1 MSKETV
7 PRLGKGLEALIPR
20 SLLASGKTILQV
32 TVSSVEPNPYQ
43 PRFHFA
49 EEQLASLTASIKA
62 FGVNQP
68 ILVRRFGQG
77 YQIIA
82 GERRFRASIAAGLD
96 QVPVIVKDIS
106 DEDML
111 KLALVENLERADLN
125 PIEIAKGYQRLI
137 EEFSFT
143 HQSIATLFLRSRSGV
158 TNTIRLLNLPPDI
171 QDYIHT
177 GQLTEGH
184 GRALLAVD
192 PDRQDVLAKE
202 AIAKKWSVRELEQ
215 VVLTQKEKPV
225 EKVKEKVS
233 FSDLEAAL
241 QVKTSFAVK
250 INGSRQRG
258 AISLKY
264 TSESEFEALV
274 SRFSSF

>member
-32 TVSSVEPNPYQ
+32 TVSSIEPNPYQ
-43 PRFHFA
+43 PRLHFS
-49 EEQLASLTASIKA
+49 EEQLASLTASIKN

-96 QVPVIVKDIS
+96 QVPVIVKAVS

-111 KLALVENLERADLN
+111 KLALVENIERSDLN
-125 PIEIAKGYQRLI
+125 PIEVAKGYQRLI

-143 HQSIATLFLRSRSGV
+143 HQSIATLFVRSRSGV
-158 TNTIRLLNLPPDI
+158 TNTIRLLNLPEHI
-171 QDYIHT
+171 QEYIHT
-177 GQLTEGH
+177 GVLTEGH
-184 GRALLAVD
+184 GRSLLALA
-192 PDRQDVLAKE
+192 PELQDTLAQE

-215 VVLTQKEKPV
+215 AVLNQKEKPV
-225 EKVKEKVS
+225 EKAKEKVS
-233 FSDLEAAL
+233 FVDLETAL
-241 QVKTSFAVK
+241 REKTAVPVK
-250 INGSRQRG
+250 ISGSRHKG
-258 AISLKY
+258 SISLKY
-264 TSESEFEALV
+264 TSEREFEQLI
-274 SRFSSF
+274 SRLTAF

>member
-1 MSKETV
+1 MSKEAA

-32 TVSSVEPNPYQ
+32 TVSSIEPNPYQ
-43 PRFHFA
+43 PRLHFS
-49 EEQLASLTASIKA
+49 EDQLASLTASIKT

-82 GERRFRASIAAGLD
+82 GERRFRASVAAGLD
-96 QVPVIVKDIS
+96 QVPVIVKDVS

-143 HQSIATLFLRSRSGV
+143 HQSIATLFVRSRSGV
-158 TNTIRLLNLPPDI
+158 TNTIRLLNLPPHI
-171 QDYIHT
+171 QEYIHT

-184 GRALLAVD
+184 GRTLLSVE
-192 PDRQDVLAKE
+192 PEMQDFLAQE

-225 EKVKEKVS
+225 EKTKEKVS
-233 FSDLEAAL
+233 FSDIESAL
-241 QVKTSFAVK
+241 MDKTSVAVK
-250 INGSRQRG
+250 INGSRQKG
-258 AISLKY
+258 SISLKY
-264 TSESEFEALV
+264 TSESEFEGLLQRLSAW
-274 SRFSSF
+274 